1 MKSPRL
7 YKYLQF
13 INESVELTNDLI
25 NILVERGKF
34 CDELMNLDYSQFDF
48 TSSYSDMCKKD
59 GRNPKADFERIQKHF
74 DQLGFNLEKLKDLF
88 SEENNKKCGY
98 DLNDLYKGGSYTINR
113 EPFKSILSELK
124 AEAYP
129 SSMVV
134 KNEMLPADYLRLKKE
149 QYTKI
154 IEPFSVG
161 SSLDSQNAAVD
172 VYLFFLFQKLESTGI
187 VWLGGV
193 EWGYVDLEVNDD
205 VDFSE
210 AFIRYKYG
218 YHQTE
223 YGKLWMNQC
232 GVDEVWLRERAMD
245 DLQKY
250 LTEEFITIIRR
261 VNPSK
266 DITGLSLDNYS
277 IIEQDRIIIDLSKLV
292 EYINN
297 CTINR
302 YWSGKKDYVVDV
314 ENIAA
319 QFAKELEGFSLDI
332 QLTDNDELII
342 WGRFKED

>member
-1 MKSPRL
+1 MKLRR
-7 YKYLQF
+7 YNQF
-13 INESVELTNDLI
+13 INESVEVTDDLI
-25 NILVERGKF
+25 NLLVERGEF
-34 CDELMNLDYSQFDF
+34 WDRLMNLDYSQFDF

-74 DQLGFNLEKLKDLF
+74 DQIGFTLEKLKDLF
-88 SEENNKKCGY
+88 SEENNKRCGY
-98 DLNDLYKGGSYTINR
+98 NLYGLYKGGSYTINR

-161 SSLDSQNAAVD
+161 STLDSQNAAVD
-172 VYLFFLFQKLESTGI
+172 VYLYFLFEELRVSGHGP
-187 VWLGGV
+187 VWLGGDG
-193 EWGYVDLEVNDD
+193 WGNVDLEDD
-205 VDFSE
+205 DNGDFSE
-210 AFIRYKYG
+210 AFIRYRYG

-223 YGKLWMNQC
+223 YGKLWMEQC
-232 GVDEVWLRERAMD
+232 GVDEVWLREKAMD

-250 LTEEFITIIRR
+250 LTEEFITIIGR
-261 VNPSK
+261 VDPSK
-266 DITGLSLDNYS
+266 NVRNLSLDNYS

-297 CTINR
+297 CPINR
-302 YWSGKKDYVVDV
+302 YWTGKNDYVVDV

-319 QFAKELEGFSLDI
+319 QFTKELEGFSLDI
-332 QLTDNDELII
+332 ELTDGDDLII
-342 WGRFKED
+342 WGKFKED